1 MRKSPFDYKVW
12 NIEAMCGYKP
22 KTTFYEDF
30 GIAEFYGEDAIK
42 DTYERAME
50 SWKTDVVY
58 LTELVMVLNWKI
70 WEHYE
75 TDERLA
81 KVYNDLWEKAD
92 NYALDN
98 LKGDDLSYFFR
109 TTD

>member
-1 MRKSPFDYKVW
+1 MLIRTW
-12 NIEAMCGYKP
+12 NIEQLCGYKP

-30 GIAEFYGEDAIK
+30 GIAEMFGIDAVK
-42 DTYERAME
+42 DTYQRSFEA
-50 SWKTDVVY
+50 WKSDVEY

-75 TDERLA
+75 SNEELA
-81 KVYNDLWEKAD
+81 RVYDSLWREAD
-92 NYALDN
+92 GWCMDN
-98 LKGDDLSYFFR
+98 LKGDDLTYFFR